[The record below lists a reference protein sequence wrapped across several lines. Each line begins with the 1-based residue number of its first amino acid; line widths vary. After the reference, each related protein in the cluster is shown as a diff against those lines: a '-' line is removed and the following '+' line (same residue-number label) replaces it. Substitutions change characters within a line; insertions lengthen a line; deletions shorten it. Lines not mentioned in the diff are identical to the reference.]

1 MRVRINIK
9 INLMKGLNI
18 EVFRF
23 DVGIYFLVFFLIF
36 LIFVLFEFFFRWI
49 VEFGDYNF
57 DEYKG
62 NYILDYRFIFY

>member
-1 MRVRINIK
+1 MK
-9 INLMKGLNI
+9 INVMKGLNI

-23 DVGIYFLVFFLIF
+23 DVGICFLCFLKYFWYFW
-36 LIFVLFEFFFRWI
+36 LFEFFFRWI